1 MTAQRKQGQIA
12 VTAQYKHASVT
23 QAEQSSDEPLMV
35 QTFESEPALVSIT
48 LGRTINL
55 GDYNS
60 VTYKVGVTLPCYPEE
75 TVEALDAAQKLAGN
89 KLLTLI
95 NRMMKKQKQG

>member
-1 MTAQRKQGQIA
+1 MKRAQGQIA
-12 VTAQYKHASVT
+12 VTAHYKHASVT
-23 QAEQSSDEPLMV
+23 QAEQTADEALMV
-35 QTFESEPALVSIT
+35 QTFETEPALVNVT

-75 TVEALDAAQKLAGN
+75 AVEALDAAQALAIGKLQP
-89 KLLTLI
+89 LI
-95 NRMMKKQKQG
+95 NRVKKKV